1 MAGIRDWLV
10 RLLDGESTVEE
21 PKKQDGP
28 AAVNPYQAGA
38 DRIRTTATWLAGAFG
53 AVATVMLAGTQLSTI
68 GSLSFPEDG
77 LRLGLAIVA
86 AIVAV
91 ASVAFAI
98 YRLSFVQAPV
108 DIGLEYVRA
117 EARRNNSR
125 LAKMVLADLGL
136 RANYR
141 TLEEF
146 LNEYD
151 KMRVAEY
158 EAETALRNETLV
170 SAPGVDDTR
179 ATAQHKVAVAAAERA
194 QLSAHDRVAQ
204 LRPQMV
210 TVFQLAGY
218 LAIRSRFDDE
228 RRKVLG
234 AAIVAAVAIVSFSWA
249 ANPPEETSSAT
260 DSVAQNPTLATLTL
274 TQDGE
279 ERLKPAVGEACA
291 ARALAQGI
299 RVIALS
305 GDDATYQ
312 VVLVPE
318 YECSDPVTVTIGKT
332 DGTVRSF
339 KDVE

>member
-1 MAGIRDWLV
+1 MLGIRG
-10 RLLDGESTVEE
+10 RLLPWLGGTSTAEE
-21 PKKQDGP
+21 PKKESAP

-68 GSLSFPEDG
+68 GALSFPDDA
-77 LRLGLAIVA
+77 LRLGVAVAA

-91 ASVAFAI
+91 ASVALAI

-108 DIGLEYVRA
+108 DIGLEYVRG
-117 EARRNNSR
+117 EARRNGSR

-141 TLEEF
+141 TLEDF
-146 LNEYD
+146 LDEYD
-151 KMRVAEY
+151 KLRVAEY
-158 EAETALRNETLV
+158 EAEDALRDKR
-170 SAPGVDDTR
+170 AARPAAADKR
-179 ATAQHKVAVAAAERA
+179 ATAQYAAAVAAAEQTRLA
-194 QLSAHDRVAQ
+194 AHDRVAE

-210 TVFQLAGY
+210 SVFQLAGY

-228 RRKVLG
+228 RKKVLG

-249 ANPPEETSSAT
+249 ANPSEDTPSAT
-260 DSVAQNPTLATLTL
+260 DSVEQNPTLATLTL

-279 ERLKPAVGEACA
+279 ERLKPALGEACA
-291 ARALAQGI
+291 SRASEQGI

-305 GDDATYQ
+305 GDGSTYR

-318 YECSDPVTVTIGKT
+318 YECSEPISVTIEKT

-339 KDVE
+339 KGAA